1 MNQVQNESNK
11 PAQTHAPKKQVRD
24 ISAGIATEIKKNLA
38 KQTDELHD
46 IVNKQAVILKENA
59 GKVVTWGIR
68 KTHALTFYLVKLA
81 FRLLIFGTVLGFYLF
96 DREKLTSVV
105 NQPFFHEI
113 TPLHLV
119 WAFFMLIM
127 IAHLIP
133 NNRLTMAWQKAR
145 ESVYRPVPDYDE
157 KKMFRY
163 EQMQNVGAWK
173 VMLVWLSFNAVFGVL
188 YLLGVIQS
196 GDLLML
202 SVFYFLSDYI
212 CILFF
217 CPFQTFLMKNK
228 CCINCRIY
236 DWGHFMMFTP
246 MLFIKNFFSWSLFF
260 TSVIVLI
267 HWEVN
272 YSKHPERYWEGSN
285 LTLQCANCK
294 EQTCQ
299 IKKRLAQK
307 KNPAF
312 TSDTDRPA

>member
-1 MNQVQNESNK
+1 MKQIQNESDKTVQADTSKRN
-11 PAQTHAPKKQVRD
+11 PRN
-24 ISAGIATEIKKNLA
+24 IAENIASEIRKNLTL
-38 KQTDELHD
+38 QTDELHD

-68 KTHALTFYLVKLA
+68 KTQALTFYLVKLL
-81 FRLLIFGTVLGFYLF
+81 FRLLVFGTVLGFYLF
-96 DREKLTSVV
+96 DRKELTRVIH
-105 NQPFFHEI
+105 QPFFHEI
-113 TPLHLV
+113 TLLHLV

-127 IAHLIP
+127 IAHLVP

-145 ESVYRPVPDYDE
+145 ESVYRPVQDYDE
-157 KKMFRY
+157 NKMFRY
-163 EQMQNVGAWK
+163 AQMQNIGAWK
-173 VMLVWLSFNAVFGVL
+173 VMLVWLSFNAVFGAL

-196 GDLLML
+196 SELLML

-260 TSVIVLI
+260 ASVVVLI

-272 YSKHPERYWEGSN
+272 YSRHPERYWEGSN
-285 LTLQCANCK
+285 LTLRCSNCK

-299 IKKRLAQK
+299 IKKRIAQK
-307 KNPAF
+307 KNPSPE
-312 TSDTDRPA
+312 TERPV

>member
-1 MNQVQNESNK
+1 MNQDQNESNK
-11 PAQTHAPKKQVRD
+11 TLPPNTPKKLPRD
-24 ISAGIATEIKKNLA
+24 VAGDIATEIKKNLA

-59 GKVVTWGIR
+59 EKVVTWGIR

-96 DREKLTSVV
+96 DREELTRVI

-113 TPLHLV
+113 TLLHLV

-127 IAHLIP
+127 ITHLIP

-145 ESVYRPVPDYDE
+145 ETVYRPVPDYDE

-173 VMLVWLSFNAVFGVL
+173 VMLVWLSFNAVFGAL

-260 TSVIVLI
+260 TSIVVLI

-285 LTLQCANCK
+285 LTLQCSNCK

-299 IKKRLAQK
+299 IKKKLAQK
-307 KNPAF
+307 K
-312 TSDTDRPA
+312 TSSASEAGRPA